1 MLPREAFTEP
11 SVQTL
16 VAQKLRAY
24 VPFLVPFG
32 KLAKRLLKVRARVG
46 RPRGLGSR
54 SLEPSPVLDPFPSFR
69 ELESVLPRSN
79 PSLFG
84 RVVSVR
90 SLPSFGTRRVVDQLS
105 SRACPA
111 ASRLVRRPSRGARR
125 RRSPHPRSSGWAVF
139 HKEKRF
145 ACSRARAWF
154 ALVRFGRAARGS
166 RPCTTGR
173 DDTSRNKSY

>member
-1 MLPREAFTEP
+1 VLPREAFTEP

-111 ASRLVRRPSRGARR
+111 ASRLVRRPSRGARATPLAAPAIQR
-125 RRSPHPRSSGWAVF
+125 VGGVSLGNTVRVF
-139 HKEKRF
+139 ARTRVV
-145 ACSRARAWF
+145 CSRSVRA
-154 ALVRFGRAARGS
+154 GGS
-166 RPCTTGR
+166 RVSSVHNR
-173 DDTSRNKSY
+173 SRRHVS